1 MAALENVDVRVG
13 SHIKGAD
20 ILQAAFGGTEAE
32 WSSIVNQ
39 THPAVSAFVQQQKR
53 VAVAPAVVKAPTG
66 PAVTRPLLVPAAKTT
81 AAPVALGQA
90 ASRTSQW
97 TVPPRQGMGHTAPSN
112 GTLAATMELANRLAD
127 LKCGIPPP
135 LSLALPAHRVHR
147 SRLIRGLPSWD
158 CGRWGGRGGRAHF
171 QQSDSRPH
179 D

>member
-135 LSLALPAHRVHR
+135 LSLSRSPRASCAPFQAHSWFAIV
-147 SRLIRGLPSWD
+147 GLWPL
-158 CGRWGGRGGRAHF
+158 GRARGEGAF
-171 QQSDSRPH
+171 PAIGQSTP
-179 D
+179 